1 MKMIWSGALVGRDRR
16 RLAGGS
22 ARRRHV
28 MVVVAAGAA
37 VVCAGLLT
45 GAASA
50 PAAAAARVGTAGVQW
65 GRAEGVPGLPAGNI
79 RGNATVTTLS
89 CWSVNNCAAGGY
101 TVYGGHEQVFLV
113 TERNGRWDRA
123 EKVPGL
129 AKLNTGDSAAG
140 VVSVSCA
147 PGGYCAAGGY
157 YTDSSKHQHP
167 FVVTGVKGRWRAAME
182 VPGKSVDKSW
192 YAGVTSV
199 SCPSAGNCAAAG
211 TDPGFVVS
219 QTKGRWHV
227 ARRVPGLAV
236 SSANL
241 GSVSCWSAGNCAA
254 GGSSGGQA
262 LVVTERNGVWGTPE
276 EVPGTAAL
284 NTGNTA
290 GVNSVSCAR
299 DGYCAVGGYYQLPS
313 TGPDSPA
320 YDSPFVASGRKGRWR
335 AAVAWPSAP
344 VLNGGDGPDEGD
356 IIAVSCPSAGSCAAA
371 GNGTL
376 FSGPV
381 FVVSQ
386 KNGVW
391 GTPRRLRGIPVE
403 NLTGVTSLSCPS
415 AGNCGAG
422 GRAALRTGSFVAS
435 EENGRWTKAENVPGM
450 TAFTKRSDRSAV
462 NVVSCPSAGHCTAAG
477 TDAFHPSYYHAFV
490 TGP

>member
-1 MKMIWSGALVGRDRR
+1 MKMTWSGALVGRGRR

-22 ARRRHV
+22 ARRRRV

-37 VVCAGLLT
+37 VMCAGLLT
-45 GAASA
+45 GAGSA
-50 PAAAAARVGTAGVQW
+50 PAAAGARAAAAGARW
-65 GRAEGVPGLPAGNI
+65 GRAEGVPGLVAANV

-101 TVYGGHEQVFLV
+101 TVYGGHQQLFLV

-123 EKVPGL
+123 QKVPGL
-129 AKLNTGDSAAG
+129 AKLNIGGAAG

-157 YTDSSKHQHP
+157 YSDSSNHQHP

-182 VPGKSVDKSW
+182 VPGKSVEKSW

-199 SCPSAGNCAAAG
+199 SCPSAGNCSAAG
-211 TDPGFVVS
+211 AEPGFVVS

-227 ARRVPGLAV
+227 AQRVPGLAV
-236 SSANL
+236 SSAYL
-241 GSVSCWSAGNCAA
+241 GSVSCGSAGNCAA

-262 LVVTERNGVWGTPE
+262 LVVTERNGAWGTPE

-284 NTGNTA
+284 GTGKGA
-290 GVNSVSCAR
+290 VNSVSCAR
-299 DGYCAVGGYYQLPS
+299 DGYCALGGHYGQPS
-313 TGPDSPA
+313 TGPDSPG
-320 YDSPFVASGRKGRWR
+320 YDSPFVASGRDGRWR

-344 VLNGGDGPDEGD
+344 VLNGDDGPDEGD
-356 IIAVSCPSAGSCAAA
+356 IVAVSCPSAGSCAAA
-371 GNGTL
+371 GNVTL

-386 KNGVW
+386 KHGAW
-391 GTPRRLRGIPVE
+391 GRPRRLPGLPVG
-403 NLTGVTSLSCPS
+403 NVTGVTSLSCPS

-422 GRAALRTGSFVAS
+422 GNAALRTGSFVAS
-435 EENGRWTKAENVPGM
+435 ERNGRWTKAENVPGM
-450 TAFTKRSDRSAV
+450 TAFTKRSDRSVV
-462 NVVSCPSAGHCTAAG
+462 NAVSCPSAGHCTAAG